1 MPKRK
6 KWKTRYAAVAAWMM
20 ILCLAVGVGRL
31 ALALGPAL
39 DPSLS
44 AAAVNCSFWSCEVD
58 NDPRLLL
65 AEFGGP
71 PLMDRDPQGVV
82 DVISE
87 PTARVLIGAAGF
99 VQALPWAAMFLLLA
113 SAFRSVRQR
122 RTFADAAAR
131 LRSAALAALVGS
143 LLEPVASTLRATAL
157 SPLLVGER
165 QFYFFFNG
173 RDVFWGVMVAGT
185 AFVVVWVLDR
195 ALAAERELAKI
206 V

>member
-1 MPKRK
+1 MLQAKKKRA
-6 KWKTRYAAVAAWMM
+6 RYAAVAAWMM
-20 ILCLAVGVGRL
+20 MLCLAVGIGRL
-31 ALALGPAL
+31 VLALGPAL

-44 AAAVNCSFWSCEVD
+44 AAEISCSLWFCELD

-65 AEFGGP
+65 GEFGGP
-71 PLMDRDPQGVV
+71 PLMSTDLQRVV

-87 PTARVLIGAAGF
+87 PSARLLIGAAGI

-113 SAFRSVRQR
+113 LAFRSVRQR

-131 LRSAALAALVGS
+131 LRTAALAALVGT

-157 SPLLVGER
+157 SQLLTGE
-165 QFYFFFNG
+165 QQLYFFFNG

>member
-1 MPKRK
+1 MLQAKKKRA
-6 KWKTRYAAVAAWMM
+6 RYAAVAAWMM
-20 ILCLAVGVGRL
+20 MLCLAVGVGRL

-44 AAAVNCSFWSCEVD
+44 AAEISCSLWYCELD

-65 AEFGGP
+65 GEFGGP
-71 PLMDRDPQGVV
+71 PLMSTDLQRVV

-87 PTARVLIGAAGF
+87 PSARLLIGAAGI

-113 SAFRSVRQR
+113 LAFRSIRQR
-122 RTFADAAAR
+122 GSFADAAAR
-131 LRSAALAALVGS
+131 LRSAALAALIGT

-157 SPLLVGER
+157 SPILTGER
-165 QFYFFFNG
+165 QLYFFFNG

-195 ALAAERELAKI
+195 ALAAERELAEI

>member
-1 MPKRK
+1 MLQRK
-6 KWKTRYAAVAAWMM
+6 KSKARYAAVAAWMM
-20 ILCLAVGVGRL
+20 MLCLAVGVGRL
-31 ALALGPAL
+31 VLALGPAL

-44 AAAVNCSFWSCEVD
+44 AAEVSCSLWSCELD

-65 AEFGGP
+65 GEFGGP
-71 PLMDRDPQGVV
+71 PLMGTDIQRVV
-82 DVISE
+82 DVMSE
-87 PTARVLIGAAGF
+87 PSARVLIGAAGI

-113 SAFRSVRQR
+113 LAFRSVRQR
-122 RTFADAAAR
+122 RSFADAAAW
-131 LRSAALAALVGS
+131 LRSAALAALAGT
-143 LLEPVASTLRATAL
+143 LLEPIASTLRATAL

-165 QFYFFFNG
+165 QLYFFFNG

>member
-1 MPKRK
+1 MLQRK
-6 KWKTRYAAVAAWMM
+6 KSKTRYAAVAAWMM
-20 ILCLAVGVGRL
+20 MLCLAVGVGRL
-31 ALALGPAL
+31 VLALGPAL

-44 AAAVNCSFWSCEVD
+44 AAEVSCSLWSCELD

-65 AEFGGP
+65 GEFGGP
-71 PLMDRDPQGVV
+71 PLMSTDVQRVV
-82 DVISE
+82 DVMSE
-87 PTARVLIGAAGF
+87 PSARLLIGAAGI

-113 SAFRSVRQR
+113 LAFRSVRQR
-122 RTFADAAAR
+122 RSFADAAAW
-131 LRSAALAALVGS
+131 LRSAALAALAGT
-143 LLEPVASTLRATAL
+143 LLEPIASTLRATAL

-165 QFYFFFNG
+165 QLYFFFNG